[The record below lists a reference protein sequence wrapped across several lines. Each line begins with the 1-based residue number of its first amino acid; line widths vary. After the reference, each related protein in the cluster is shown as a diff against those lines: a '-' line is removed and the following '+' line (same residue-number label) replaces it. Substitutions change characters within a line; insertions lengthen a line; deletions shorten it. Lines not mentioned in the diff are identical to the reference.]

1 MVAARRAFLDKGWY
15 APLREALAALAVAY
29 TGSEPVV
36 LDAGCGEGYYTVGVR
51 EALASAGKAPHV
63 AGFDISKFAVQ
74 KAAKRCPELDLAVAS
89 AYHLPVAD
97 GAVDLL
103 LNVFSPL
110 AIEEF
115 RRVLKPGGYYLYVV
129 PAAHHLWELKE
140 VLYDAPYLNEEK
152 ETPYEGF
159 SYEKIVPV
167 SYTVHLPNQEDIQAL
182 FQMTPYAWKT
192 PGSGK
197 ARLAAL
203 TELDCQVDFR
213 IHVFKKRPEP
223 YRLRPL
229 CCLPLVLLQAPA
241 VEGIALDGAEDL
253 LAEVGIAL
261 LQLPQEHLHLL
272 PAGGA
277 VGRAGIFHHRQIQ
290 PPHRSPYLP
299 LLYIEHGPD
308 LGDAGAVQV
317 RHRLE
322 AAYPSLQEEGHDHGL
337 HRVILMVS
345 QGDLGDPQAVHGGAQ
360 GAPPELGAQGA
371 GIFLLAVLKN
381 DLVDGHLFPVIGH
394 LQLPAEVGNGGK
406 VHAWGAA
413 VNGDGYHI
421 KGLGVK
427 LPEPGQSAQCQY
439 GILAAADAY
448 RHRVPPVNH
457 MIILHTPADQ
467 R

>member
-1 MVAARRAFLDKGWY
+1 MTIFRCPLCGGPLWEIPQGLRCPKGHSFDRAKEGYVHLLPVSQKHSLSPGDDKAMVAARRAFLDKGWY

-36 LDAGCGEGYYTVGVR
+36 LDAGCGEGYYTVGIR
-51 EALASAGKAPHV
+51 EALVSAGKAPHV

-110 AIEEF
+110 AIGEF

-129 PAAHHLWELKE
+129 PAARHLWELKE

-213 IHVFKKRPEP
+213 VHVFKK
-223 YRLRPL
+223 
-229 CCLPLVLLQAPA
+229 
-241 VEGIALDGAEDL
+241 ED
-253 LAEVGIAL
+253 
-261 LQLPQEHLHLL
+261 
-272 PAGGA
+272 
-277 VGRAGIFHHRQIQ
+277 
-290 PPHRSPYLP
+290 
-299 LLYIEHGPD
+299 
-308 LGDAGAVQV
+308 
-317 RHRLE
+317 
-322 AAYPSLQEEGHDHGL
+322 
-337 HRVILMVS
+337 
-345 QGDLGDPQAVHGGAQ
+345 
-360 GAPPELGAQGA
+360 
-371 GIFLLAVLKN
+371 
-381 DLVDGHLFPVIGH
+381 
-394 LQLPAEVGNGGK
+394 
-406 VHAWGAA
+406 
-413 VNGDGYHI
+413 
-421 KGLGVK
+421 
-427 LPEPGQSAQCQY
+427 
-439 GILAAADAY
+439 
-448 RHRVPPVNH
+448 
-457 MIILHTPADQ
+457 
-467 R
+467 